1 MTASTLSRLPLQAGS
16 ALATGAGH
24 AFSAAGR
31 AILWGIARYS
41 RAPLA
46 NTSILAL
53 TVFTAMAGSN
63 ALYLQDARHPA
74 PLFGPAP
81 DVEIG
86 LPDPV
91 TTATRKTAL
100 TVPNI
105 VVIDETT
112 GSIPAAAPVASQP
125 APEPIGNG
133 EIVELQRKLTM
144 LGLYEGKVDGVFGP
158 KTAGAIRRFEQR
170 AGLPADGRL
179 TPEIL
184 DAVAS
189 APLVVAPQATA
200 EPPRAIAVIPVQ
212 PAATMQPAI
221 VVQPPV
227 AVASVEV
234 TGSIPPANVGNPAAP
249 EDSFQPLP
257 DPAPLQLS
265 LNAATA
271 PQSIIKPRRDLPDS
285 PREVLNLAVATAKNG
300 IDALASVIENGPQLG
315 PIPPASIAP
324 VAPVPAT
331 QSIAPQP
338 VAQQP
343 VEVQAAIQQPIPPLP
358 EPTTTA
364 AIAAPATIAPQ
375 TIAPATIAPAATIA
389 PPATEVAVAQ
399 PTATPAAVAEPQ
411 MDVPVIVVAD
421 TAPTTV
427 TPPPTEPM
435 TEQELIAKIQRG
447 LSSLGFLRGEVDGVA
462 GEATAKAIRNFEVY
476 YNYDVTGRVTPGLLD
491 LLIAAGAQ
499 T

>member
-1 MTASTLSRLPLQAGS
+1 
-16 ALATGAGH
+16 
-24 AFSAAGR
+24 
-31 AILWGIARYS
+31 
-41 RAPLA
+41 
-46 NTSILAL
+46 
-53 TVFTAMAGSN
+53 MAGSN
-63 ALYLQDARHPA
+63 ALYLQDTRHPA

-81 DVEIG
+81 DLEIG

-91 TTATRKTAL
+91 TPATRKTAS

-112 GSIPAAAPVASQP
+112 GSIPAAAPMPSQP

-144 LGLYEGKVDGVFGP
+144 LGFYEGKVDGVFGP

-170 AGLPADGRL
+170 AGLPANGQL

-189 APLVVAPQATA
+189 APIVVPPQATA
-200 EPPRAIAVIPVQ
+200 EPPRAIAVIPLQ
-212 PAATMQPAI
+212 PATQPQPVV
-221 VVQPPV
+221 VVQVPSV

-265 LNAATA
+265 LNAVTA
-271 PQSIIKPRRDLPDS
+271 PQSIIKPGRDLPDT

-315 PIPPASIAP
+315 PTPPASIAP
-324 VAPVPAT
+324 VAPIPAT
-331 QSIAPQP
+331 QSAALQAP
-338 VAQQP
+338 AQQAP
-343 VEVQAAIQQPIPPLP
+343 VQIAAIQQPMPSLP
-358 EPTTTA
+358 QSPVVVVAAEPAVELA
-364 AIAAPATIAPQ
+364 AAAPATIAPA
-375 TIAPATIAPAATIA
+375 TIAPPTIAPAATIA
-389 PPATEVAVAQ
+389 PPAT
-399 PTATPAAVAEPQ
+399 TVAEPVAAPAATVAPQ
-411 MDVPVIVVAD
+411 QQPEIPVIVVAD
-421 TAPTTV
+421 TAPPAV
-427 TPPPTEPM
+427 TPPPAEPM
-435 TEQELIAKIQRG
+435 TERELTSAIQRG

-476 YNYDVTGRVTPGLLD
+476 YNYDVTGRVTPSLLD
-491 LLIAAGAQ
+491 LLVAAGAQ
-499 T
+499 I